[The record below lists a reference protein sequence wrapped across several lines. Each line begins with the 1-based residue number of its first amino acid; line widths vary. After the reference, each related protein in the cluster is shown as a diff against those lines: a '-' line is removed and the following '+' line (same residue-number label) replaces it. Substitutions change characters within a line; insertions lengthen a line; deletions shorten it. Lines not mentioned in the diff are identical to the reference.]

1 MINPMITGK
10 QYLDAANR
18 VQLYNEKIKKD
29 LKIIDS
35 FNKQI
40 KEEACKVESKNP
52 LLFPAVN
59 KNSSLME
66 TNLSV
71 RCLNILRNNAESLGL
86 NTSIIKIKDLSRLSI
101 TQFMKCRNAGEAT
114 LLELTQLCFIT
125 NVKLKP

>member
-1 MINPMITGK
+1 MITGK